1 MVLELVISDDNGLTG
16 VDLRRHRGEHNLLG
30 KGGCRRLA
38 KLVPSHAIDNGI
50 AAELKFTFV
59 EWLVAPILMPDE
71 AVQNEFLYGYVMGYE
86 RMGVAL
92 DRALSKIKDDQPR
105 HAGVLRAQLRR
116 LAESDFA
123 KGGAGT
129 EAYVVGVPDLYE
141 VASAFPTGNG
151 VDGLY
156 DWIGLWTFTLCGISL
171 QSGTLAKVL
180 SSISFKH
187 PVFYTYPSRSSP
199 AAPWYCARPEVWA
212 RVAPSSSTKS
222 LAGQRAQRGSV

>member
-16 VDLRRHRGEHNLLG
+16 VGLRRHRGEHNLLG

-129 EAYVVGVPDLYE
+129 EAYVVGVPGL
-141 VASAFPTGNG
+141 SPT
-151 VDGLY
+151 
-156 DWIGLWTFTLCGISL
+156 
-171 QSGTLAKVL
+171 
-180 SSISFKH
+180 
-187 PVFYTYPSRSSP
+187 
-199 AAPWYCARPEVWA
+199 
-212 RVAPSSSTKS
+212 ST
-222 LAGQRAQRGSV
+222 